1 MKKIVFTNMTVEFN
15 VPESVKVDDNTGLS
29 GYVAVHTNEKKVEV
43 KKDEPVIRRKSNITR
58 FEGGSNVSLSFN
70 TDNHSAKGY
79 ITLRANEDWKAMRQ
93 SVMDQVAAAFDKL
106 IETAK

>member
-1 MKKIVFTNMTVEFN
+1 MKKIVFTNMTVEFL
-15 VPESVKVDDNTGLS
+15 VPDSVKVDENTGLS
-29 GYVAVHTNEKKVEV
+29 GYVAVHPSEKKVEV
-43 KKDEPVIRRKSNITR
+43 KKDEPVERRKSNITR
-58 FEGGSNVSLSFN
+58 FEGGANVSLSFN

-93 SVMDQVAAAFDKL
+93 ALVDQVLSAFDKL